1 MPAKVL
7 VVIGTRPEAIKL
19 APVIHE
25 LRRRA
30 EQIATRVLLTGQH
43 QELLAPLVEYFDL
56 RPDLDLRLMSPGQS
70 PAAFTARALA
80 ALDEQLQRE
89 RPDWLVIQGDTATVL
104 AASLAGFLHRVPIL
118 HVEAGLRSGALDEPW
133 PEEFNRRV
141 ATLATT
147 LHAAPTERAAQRL
160 LAEGIEPANIRVT
173 GNPVIDALQFADNRE
188 SLRDGY
194 WREKYPTL
202 GDKPVVLV
210 TAHRRENLGPRLKQI
225 TAAIAQL
232 ARRRPECAIVW
243 PVHPHPEVRAT
254 VTRDLAAIGNVHLIE
269 PVEYAEFVWLMRRAS
284 LIISDS
290 GGIQEEAP
298 ALGKPVLVLRDV
310 TERPEAL
317 ETGWVELV
325 GVEPTTAVS
334 AAEAWLSG
342 ERQSPESGKQPF
354 GDGHAAVRIVDWL
367 SEQVEQAARPVK

>member
-1 MPAKVL
+1 MPATVL

-30 EQIATRVLLTGQH
+30 DRITTRVLLTGQH
-43 QELLAPLVEYFDL
+43 QELLAPLIEYFDL
-56 RPDLDLRLMSPGQS
+56 RPDIDLRLMSPGQS

-80 ALDEQLQRE
+80 ALDERLRVE

-104 AASLAGFLHRVPIL
+104 AAALAGFLHRVPIL

-147 LHAAPTERAAQRL
+147 LHAAPTQRAAGQL
-160 LAEGIEPANIRVT
+160 LAEGVEAVQVRVT
-173 GNPVIDALQFADNRE
+173 GNPVIDALRFADKRE
-188 SLRDGY
+188 SRREGY
-194 WREKYPTL
+194 WREKHPTL
-202 GDKPVVLV
+202 GDKQVVLV
-210 TAHRRENLGPRLKQI
+210 TAHRRENLGARIEQI
-225 TAAIAQL
+225 TASIAQL
-232 ARRRPECAIVW
+232 AQRHPDCAIIW
-243 PVHPHPEVRAT
+243 PVHPHPEVSAIAR
-254 VTRDLAAIGNVHLIE
+254 RDLAAIANVQLIE

-325 GVEPTTAVS
+325 GVEPTRVVS

-342 ERQSPESGKQPF
+342 KRQRPTGDSQPF

-367 SEQVEQAARPVK
+367 CERLER